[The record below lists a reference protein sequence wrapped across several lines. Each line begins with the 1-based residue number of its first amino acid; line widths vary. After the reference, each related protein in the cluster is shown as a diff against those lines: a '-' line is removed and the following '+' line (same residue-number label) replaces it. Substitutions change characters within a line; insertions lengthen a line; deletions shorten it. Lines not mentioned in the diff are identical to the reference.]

1 MFALSSAP
9 CSVASIGVATG
20 GRRDI
25 LEYGGTSRSAGAIT
39 ASYEVQHPD
48 PGSVLPF
55 LWRHGVV
62 GATFT
67 KVSVSGRSPGLVDG
81 AGAPVPC
88 LAPGVY
94 GVEQVPGWPASFE
107 FQVTQEGF
115 VEYAAVQVG

>member
-1 MFALSSAP
+1 
-9 CSVASIGVATG
+9 
-20 GRRDI
+20 
-25 LEYGGTSRSAGAIT
+25 
-39 ASYEVQHPD
+39 
-48 PGSVLPF
+48 VLPF

-94 GVEQVPGWPASFE
+94 GVETGPRLAG
-107 FQVTQEGF
+107 QVTQEGF